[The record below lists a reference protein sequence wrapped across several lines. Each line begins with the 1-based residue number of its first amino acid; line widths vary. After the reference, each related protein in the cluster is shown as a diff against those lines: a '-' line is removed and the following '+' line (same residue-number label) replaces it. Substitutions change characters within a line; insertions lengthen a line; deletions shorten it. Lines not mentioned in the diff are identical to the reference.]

1 LDGRY
6 RVVRHLGS
14 GGMESVLLCEDERLG
29 RQVAVKRLHADS
41 PVDVEL
47 RFNREAKLGAS
58 LNHPNL
64 VSVFDTA
71 TDDEGVLIVME
82 YVEGEPLSRM
92 LRRGPLRP
100 EEVSAMVRDLGDAL
114 DHAHAQ
120 GVIHRDVKPSNV
132 LIREDGLTKL
142 ADLGIATASDGT
154 KITRSGVVLGTAAYM
169 APEQLDGRRA
179 GPAVDVYALAAIS
192 FEALGG
198 KRPREGRTPMEIAHK
213 IATEGAPDLRDVWPT
228 APKGAV
234 RVLQRG
240 MARDPEDRPAS
251 AGEFATE
258 LCEALEETPEKTRK
272 TRFLRRGSTKR
283 AAAPAAAAAP
293 AVGAAAQAPA
303 KAASSTPAAAPRAPD
318 GVERAA
324 PAPAR
329 DPQPDPTPT
338 PKRAAQAAP
347 SPSRASASR
356 PIGPAAAKAAG
367 GGNGRG
373 GVAASR
379 PADRGGRRPR
389 VTAFVLAGIFVAL
402 AAATI
407 AGAVLSGGDD
417 GGSSPSSADNTPAK
431 PKADANKKKKEPA
444 AKKEQEKQQ
453 PEQQAEEPPAAA
465 PAPAPEEQPSGT
477 ASYDPER
484 GAALNDDGFTLLNRG
499 DYNGA
504 VAKLQEAVK
513 LFPSD
518 STDIRYA
525 YALYNLGK
533 SLRLAGRP
541 DEAIPY
547 LEKRLNWSD
556 QRDTVQRELDL
567 ARQQAGQG

>member
-1 LDGRY
+1 
-6 RVVRHLGS
+6 
-14 GGMESVLLCEDERLG
+14 M
-29 RQVAVKRLHADS
+29 
-41 PVDVEL
+41 
-47 RFNREAKLGAS
+47 
-58 LNHPNL
+58 
-64 VSVFDTA
+64 
-71 TDDEGVLIVME
+71 
-82 YVEGEPLSRM
+82 
-92 LRRGPLRP
+92 
-100 EEVSAMVRDLGDAL
+100 
-114 DHAHAQ
+114 
-120 GVIHRDVKPSNV
+120 
-132 LIREDGLTKL
+132 
-142 ADLGIATASDGT
+142 
-154 KITRSGVVLGTAAYM
+154 
-169 APEQLDGRRA
+169 
-179 GPAVDVYALAAIS
+179 
-192 FEALGG
+192 
-198 KRPREGRTPMEIAHK
+198 
-213 IATEGAPDLRDVWPT
+213 
-228 APKGAV
+228 
-234 RVLQRG
+234 
-240 MARDPEDRPAS
+240 
-251 AGEFATE
+251 
-258 LCEALEETPEKTRK
+258 
-272 TRFLRRGSTKR
+272 
-283 AAAPAAAAAP
+283 
-293 AVGAAAQAPA
+293 
-303 KAASSTPAAAPRAPD
+303 
-318 GVERAA
+318 
-324 PAPAR
+324 
-329 DPQPDPTPT
+329 
-338 PKRAAQAAP
+338 
-347 SPSRASASR
+347 
-356 PIGPAAAKAAG
+356 
-367 GGNGRG
+367 
-373 GVAASR
+373 
-379 PADRGGRRPR
+379 
-389 VTAFVLAGIFVAL
+389 TAFVLAGIFVAL